1 MANAASPKHVS
12 AEAAGSR
19 ERLTVSAGP
28 SPAPAVRAPD
38 VTGESASQAQS
49 DLRSAGLAVVTV
61 QWPVGDQSKDGTV
74 VYESPAA
81 GGNTP
86 RGATVVVYV
95 GSFSG

>member
-1 MANAASPKHVS
+1 MVVS
-12 AEAAGSR
+12 
-19 ERLTVSAGP
+19 VGP
-28 SPAPAVRAPD
+28 TPAQAVQVPD
-38 VTGESASQAQS
+38 VTGEDASQAQS

-61 QWPVGDQSKDGTV
+61 QWPVGDQSNDGVV

-81 GGNTP
+81 GESVP